1 MKIFKMM
8 ARALAAFAL
17 AQAVLLAPAAH
28 AQTNSQQAAEAARKH
43 RAEKGQP
50 PAPRAAP
57 ARSSAAAA
65 PPPPPQPQ
73 AYRSSANPN
82 ANPNASLKSCMD
94 HSGMNPLA
102 RDRCMRQH
110 CEGRWGQGDCP
121 ASGGDFMANK
131 GASGTPLG
139 QCIKEAGGNP
149 FKRDA
154 CGWRHCRGKWDT
166 TAECAALQP
175 RKTEQPSD

>member
-1 MKIFKMM
+1 
-8 ARALAAFAL
+8 L
-17 AQAVLLAPAAH
+17 AQTMLLAPTAH
-28 AQTNSQQAAEAARKH
+28 AQSNSQQAAEAARKH

-50 PAPRAAP
+50 QAPRAAP
-57 ARSSAAAA
+57 ARSNAAAA
-65 PPPPPQPQ
+65 PPPPEPR

-131 GASGTPLG
+131 GASSTPLG
-139 QCIKEAGGNP
+139 QCLKEAGGNP

-154 CGWRHCRGKWDT
+154 CGWRHCRGKWDA